1 MKGML
6 NVVKAVGLRAAKG
19 TISKSSLAY
28 TYQVKNPDMLRERI
42 KKKEK

>member
-19 TISKSSLAY
+19 TVNKASALYVYQLKS
-28 TYQVKNPDMLRERI
+28 PDMLRERI